1 MIRPLPRSL
10 ARSTRSRDINSAVD
24 NIQTS
29 RLNGFDLYS
38 GGGTGRGGRG
48 ALLSDSRDLCFR
60 YHSAGD
66 GQTNT
71 SIVAVDNAAEESL
84 FSSFVRRR
92 EITQTSRAFL
102 VLSRRLGRIQRS
114 VLSSARSRSLVL
126 PTATTERGQF
136 LDLLYAPRNAGGEGA
151 MGRANTRTGG
161 HEQSGQLITAERR
174 KEGE

>member
-38 GGGTGRGGRG
+38 GGGSGRG
-48 ALLSDSRDLCFR
+48 ARRSFEATPEICALDITQR
-60 YHSAGD
+60 A
-66 GQTNT
+66 TNT

-84 FSSFVRRR
+84 FSSFVRR